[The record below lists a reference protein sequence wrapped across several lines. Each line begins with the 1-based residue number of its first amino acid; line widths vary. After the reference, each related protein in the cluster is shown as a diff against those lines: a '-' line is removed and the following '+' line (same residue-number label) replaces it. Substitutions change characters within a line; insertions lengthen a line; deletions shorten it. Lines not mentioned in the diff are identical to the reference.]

1 MGKQRLWIVTEL
13 FYPDET
19 ATAFILT
26 NIANK
31 MTEKYDV
38 HVICGPISDHVPS
51 ISSLNKSIKLHRSN
65 VFNVSKDQLLL
76 RTLRFI
82 CIGFIL
88 TFKLLWYSR
97 KKDKVLI
104 VTNPASL
111 VVLASMV
118 KRIRRFEFEILVHD
132 VFPENAVSAGILKK
146 SSALYKIMKPL
157 FDRSYARADKLIVL
171 GRDMAVILNE
181 KIQNYGSH
189 ADIRVITNWADTDLI
204 KAK

>member
-1 MGKQRLWIVTEL
+1 MKQKLFIVTEL

-26 NIANK
+26 NVSNK
-31 MTEKYDV
+31 MSEKYNV

-51 ISSLNKSIKLHRSN
+51 ISSLNESIKMHRSN
-65 VFNVSKDQLLL
+65 VFNVSKNQLFL
-76 RTLRFI
+76 RSLRFI

-88 TFKLLWYSR
+88 SFKLLWYSR

-118 KRIRRFEFEILVHD
+118 KKIRRFEFEILVHD
-132 VFPENAVSAGILKK
+132 VFPENAVSAGIIKK
-146 SSALYKIMKPL
+146 SSLFYRIMKPL

-171 GRDMAVILNE
+171 GRDMAEIMKR

-189 ADIRVITNWADTDLI
+189 ADIKVITNWADTDLI
-204 KAK
+204 KAN